1 MTCVLEIII
10 IVTSVSLVNG
20 VQPHAAH
27 IGLMQP
33 MSLTVFIQSASDAVD
48 RCRRGKP
55 GHSEGMGPGRGSGV
69 CRSGVC
75 GYLNRIIG

>member
-1 MTCVLEIII
+1 MII

-33 MSLTVFIQSASDAVD
+33 TSLTVFIQSASDAVD

-55 GHSEGMGPGRGSGV
+55 GHSEGMGWGGGPACVGQGSVVISTG
-69 CRSGVC
+69 
-75 GYLNRIIG
+75 